1 MNKELPKM
9 YHNKINKTVN
19 SIQKVYSS
27 MENHKNN
34 ELRQNKYSSISIDQK
49 IEQIFKE
56 KDFVYKADVEIITD
70 TDTIK
75 KRIVA
80 RNKNNLITID
90 NEYIPISITDLLICV
105 CMLSLPQIPHFA
117 FPSLPALVLPQSWFQ
132 PENRPYP

>member
-70 TDTIK
+70 TDTIR

-80 RNKNNLITID
+80 RNQNNLITID
-90 NEYIPISITDLLICV
+90 NEYIPISIIRDIYKV
-105 CMLSLPQIPHFA
+105 
-117 FPSLPALVLPQSWFQ
+117 
-132 PENRPYP
+132 

>member
-27 MENHKNN
+27 IENHENN

-70 TDTIK
+70 AETIR

-80 RNKNNLITID
+80 RNQNNLITID
-90 NEYIPISITDLLICV
+90 NEYIPISIIRDIYKV
-105 CMLSLPQIPHFA
+105 
-117 FPSLPALVLPQSWFQ
+117 
-132 PENRPYP
+132 

>member
-9 YHNKINKTVN
+9 YHNKINKSIN

-70 TDTIK
+70 TETIK

-80 RNKNNLITID
+80 RNQNNLITID
-90 NEYIPISITDLLICV
+90 NEYIPISIIRDIYKV
-105 CMLSLPQIPHFA
+105 
-117 FPSLPALVLPQSWFQ
+117 
-132 PENRPYP
+132 

>member
-27 MENHKNN
+27 IENHENN

-70 TDTIK
+70 AETIK

-80 RNKNNLITID
+80 RNQNNLITID
-90 NEYIPISITDLLICV
+90 NEYIPISIIRDIYKV
-105 CMLSLPQIPHFA
+105 
-117 FPSLPALVLPQSWFQ
+117 
-132 PENRPYP
+132 

>member
-27 MENHKNN
+27 MENHEK
-34 ELRQNKYSSISIDQK
+34 EYLRNNKYSNISLDKKIDK
-49 IEQIFKE
+49 IFQE

-80 RNKNNLITID
+80 RNQNNLITID
-90 NEYIPISITDLLICV
+90 NEYIPISIIRDIYKV
-105 CMLSLPQIPHFA
+105 
-117 FPSLPALVLPQSWFQ
+117 
-132 PENRPYP
+132 

>member
-27 MENHKNN
+27 IENHKNN

-70 TDTIK
+70 TETIK

-80 RNKNNLITID
+80 RNQNNLITIN
-90 NEYIPISITDLLICV
+90 NEYIPISIIRDIYKV
-105 CMLSLPQIPHFA
+105 
-117 FPSLPALVLPQSWFQ
+117 
-132 PENRPYP
+132 

>member
-70 TDTIK
+70 AETIK

-80 RNKNNLITID
+80 RNQNNLITID
-90 NEYIPISITDLLICV
+90 NEYIPISIIRDIYKV
-105 CMLSLPQIPHFA
+105 
-117 FPSLPALVLPQSWFQ
+117 
-132 PENRPYP
+132 

>member
-1 MNKELPKM
+1 M

-27 MENHKNN
+27 IENHENN

-70 TDTIK
+70 AETIR

-80 RNKNNLITID
+80 RNQNNLITID
-90 NEYIPISITDLLICV
+90 NEYIPISIIRDIYKV
-105 CMLSLPQIPHFA
+105 
-117 FPSLPALVLPQSWFQ
+117 
-132 PENRPYP
+132 

>member
-1 MNKELPKM
+1 M

-27 MENHKNN
+27 IENHENN

-70 TDTIK
+70 TETIR

-80 RNKNNLITID
+80 RNQNNLITID
-90 NEYIPISITDLLICV
+90 NEYIPISIIRDIYKV
-105 CMLSLPQIPHFA
+105 
-117 FPSLPALVLPQSWFQ
+117 
-132 PENRPYP
+132 

>member
-1 MNKELPKM
+1 M

-27 MENHKNN
+27 IENHENN

-49 IEQIFKE
+49 IEQIFQE

-70 TDTIK
+70 TETIR

-80 RNKNNLITID
+80 RNQNNLITID
-90 NEYIPISITDLLICV
+90 NEYIPISIIRDIYKV
-105 CMLSLPQIPHFA
+105 
-117 FPSLPALVLPQSWFQ
+117 
-132 PENRPYP
+132 